1 MVRYDNLSTLSVPPC
16 YLGGSLVENGGRV
29 SDTDAQQGFMYIHT
43 RGIKW
48 DDHVTILHGNRT
60 YVCLK
65 GCFRGNVCLPIS
77 VATKRLATQGFFIA
91 QGLLYYGMVPH
102 YIIKVIHACRYSTE
116 CCQAA

>member
-16 YLGGSLVENGGRV
+16 YLGGSLVENGRRV

-65 GCFRGNVCLPIS
+65 GCFRGNVCLPIYIGRHQT
-77 VATKRLATQGFFIA
+77 VGNPGFLHSTRAVILWY
-91 QGLLYYGMVPH
+91 GTSLYNKGNSCM
-102 YIIKVIHACRYSTE
+102 
-116 CCQAA
+116 